1 MNRAATQDL
10 RLVRVWPV
18 VREVLARGTGT
29 ARAAAAAQLLDEWLA
44 QGGSRLD
51 RDLDGS
57 VDAAGAAILDGAW
70 PGLADAVLAP
80 VLGPLTD
87 RFAQIVPR
95 DEPMNPGGS
104 SYYAGWWSYV
114 DKDLRALLGKPVRE
128 RYATRFCG
136 RGDVAA
142 CAASLWSALDAA
154 AAALA
159 QSQGPD
165 PGAWRAPAGPERIR
179 FAPGILAETMRG
191 TNRPTFQQ
199 LVTFDGHRPRG

>member
-1 MNRAATQDL
+1 
-10 RLVRVWPV
+10 
-18 VREVLARGTGT
+18 
-29 ARAAAAAQLLDEWLA
+29 
-44 QGGSRLD
+44 
-51 RDLDGS
+51 
-57 VDAAGAAILDGAW
+57 
-70 PGLADAVLAP
+70 
-80 VLGPLTD
+80 
-87 RFAQIVPR
+87 
-95 DEPMNPGGS
+95 MNPGGS